1 MKTQRVKIAE
11 LVFDFTLYPRNEV
24 SSQHVSILIDAI
36 RAGATLPPMIVDRK
50 SRRIVDGFH
59 RAKAYEDLDIEE
71 VEVLLNDY
79 ATDAELFA
87 EAVRLN
93 AGHGRAFDNF
103 DRRRAVL
110 RLADFGFTP
119 DQIAEIARV
128 PLPRIDEIQHIT
140 AVMPGGKVE
149 IVKGGLRR
157 ELVGHKLTRAQE
169 QLNSGWSGMQPSYHV
184 RQLLR
189 LLQAKVIP
197 ESENFSLLMDEL
209 VSAWTALRSH
219 RARKAS

>member
-1 MKTQRVKIAE
+1 MKTHRIKLAE

-24 SSQHVSILIDAI
+24 SRQHVTILVDAI
-36 RAGATLPPMIVDRK
+36 AAGATLPPMIVDGK

-59 RAKAYEDLDIEE
+59 RAKAYEDLGIEE
-71 VEVLLNDY
+71 VEVFLNDY
-79 ATDAELFA
+79 ATEAELFA
-87 EAVRLN
+87 EAVRRN

-110 RLADFGFTP
+110 RLAEFGFTP
-119 DQIAEIARV
+119 DQIAEIAKV
-128 PLPRIDEIQHIT
+128 PLPRIDETQHIT

-169 QLNSGWSGMQPSYHV
+169 QLNSSWSGMQPSYHV

-209 VSAWTALRSH
+209 VSAWRALRMH
-219 RARKAS
+219 PARKAS